1 MQNLSIPHA
10 PLAVNLPEGTY
21 SHSLFLPHKIH
32 PRTIPFIIPSEG
44 VWGLCPH
51 DYPLP
56 LNLTLTLRPWLF
68 LSYFRAG
75 GAQLSSFSAT
85 SFK

>member
-32 PRTIPFIIPSEG
+32 PRTIP
-44 VWGLCPH
+44 L
-51 DYPLP
+51 
-56 LNLTLTLRPWLF
+56 
-68 LSYFRAG
+68 
-75 GAQLSSFSAT
+75 
-85 SFK
+85 